1 MVYLLF
7 SLLLAQDIKV
17 MVVDTGVSSQ
27 VPEIA
32 KYLASQDKVDLS
44 DDHGHGTHI
53 AGIVLYGPDLK
64 TPVCN
69 RVKLYSCKFLTIN
82 SKKEPVNLSAEC
94 FKKARELNMDYVNF
108 SAGGNDFYIAEF
120 LQLLLLTQKTRV
132 IAAAGNDNSDITKTP
147 YYPASYNMKN
157 IDVVGSG
164 AELMSKDRYSNYGL
178 DGMLWRKGKEIKSFG
193 IKKGYVTM
201 SGTSQA
207 TAVRT
212 HELLQEECKK

>member
-69 RVKLYSCKFLTIN
+69 RVKLYSCKFLTTN

-94 FKKARELNMDYVNF
+94 FKKARELGMEYVNF

-120 LQLLLLTQKTRV
+120 LQLLVLTQRTKV
-132 IAAAGNDNSDITKTP
+132 VVAAGNHNNDITKTP

-164 AELMSKDRYSNYGL
+164 SGLLNKDKYSNYGL
-178 DGMLWRKGKEIKSFG
+178 NDMIWRKGKEIKSFG
-193 IKKGYVTM
+193 IKKRYVTM